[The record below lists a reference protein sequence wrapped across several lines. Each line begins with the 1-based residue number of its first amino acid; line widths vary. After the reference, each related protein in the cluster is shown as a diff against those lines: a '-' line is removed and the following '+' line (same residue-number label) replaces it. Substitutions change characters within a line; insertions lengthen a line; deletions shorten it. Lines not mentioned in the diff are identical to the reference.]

1 MVVLLFCR
9 EIMMFIMLF
18 KDFIFE
24 VVYCLLYVLEGY
36 KCGCLYGYF
45 FMVWLEIIGEVDL
58 YMGWI
63 IDFVEL
69 KVVFKLI
76 YECFDYYYFNDISGL
91 ENLISEVLVK
101 WIWD

>member
-1 MVVLLFCR
+1 
-9 EIMMFIMLF
+9 MMFITLF

-24 VVYCLLYVLEGY
+24 VVYRLLYVSEGY
-36 KCGCLYGYF
+36 KCGRLYGYF
-45 FMVWLEIIGEVDL
+45 FMVRLEIIGEVDS
-58 YMGWI
+58 YTGWI

-69 KVVFKLI
+69 KAAFKLI
-76 YECFDYYYFNDISGL
+76 YERFDYYYFNDILGL